1 MELHGDIIGFIT
13 HISSLSIYI
22 YICIIHPSEIGLM
35 FTIKSH
41 GKSPFI

>member
-13 HISSLSIYI
+13 HISSLSI